1 MKHPRNRNKHK
12 SGTAVTINGTVVN
25 GVALDRNGLPLLND
39 KMGFMTV
46 GMNSGAVRDRSKK

>member
-1 MKHPRNRNKHK
+1 MKRNRNKHK
-12 SGTAVTINGTVVN
+12 NGTAVTINGTVVN